1 MKLQSGLKRIYVV
14 LAAIWGVFWLV
25 LVVVGAFLDHDTPL
39 SVRLLMG
46 LGLILASPLIYLAL
60 VGLTTMVTW
69 VIAGFKTERPQP

>member
-1 MKLQSGLKRIYVV
+1 MKLQSGLKRIYVA

-46 LGLILASPLIYLAL
+46 LGLILTSPLIYLAL
-60 VGLTTMVTW
+60 VGLSTMVAW
-69 VIAGFKTERPQP
+69 VIAGFKTEPPLP